1 MTDFVTENTTTVNN
15 SAAGSVGHKD
25 PTKEYRIKL
34 VQKLVE
40 SVKRESEFIK
50 KFHELFGDYPGLNSD
65 TCLYKFVNDRLSDYI
80 GIVATLIGDTKDG
93 LDWFLFENE
102 CGDKGYEA
110 GIDEGETRKIR
121 TVEDY
126 LWLVDL
132 NKDLLS

>member
-1 MTDFVTENTTTVNN
+1 MNYSVTI
-15 SAAGSVGHKD
+15 
-25 PTKEYRIKL
+25 R
-34 VQKLVE
+34 
-40 SVKRESEFIK
+40 
-50 KFHELFGDYPGLNSD
+50 GLIAIPAYTS
-65 TCLYKFVNDRLSDYI
+65 
-80 GIVATLIGDTKDG
+80 IVATLIGDTKAG

-110 GIDEGETRKIR
+110 GIDEGETRPIK